1 MLTNRTLNLSRRFV
15 VALLAVALSSQ
26 LAQGQLLR
34 CGKMDMSANAGTM
47 QSMQPSTHQ
56 MHDAMI
62 ATASTSD
69 QGAENQGPVSSSC
82 ILSALCLIAPAVP
95 AVSRPVF
102 ADGIDSPVIAYGAM
116 SPAELTLRPESPPP
130 RL

>member
-34 CGKMDMSANAGTM
+34 CSKMDMSAKAGAM
-47 QSMQPSTHQ
+47 QSMQPSAHQ
-56 MHDAMI
+56 GHDVMIAIASSSNHDA
-62 ATASTSD
+62 
-69 QGAENQGPVSSSC
+69 QNQVPVSSSC
-82 ILSALCLIAPAVP
+82 ILSGVCLVAPAVP
-95 AVSRPVF
+95 AASQPAFGDDV
-102 ADGIDSPVIAYGAM
+102 DSSVIASGTT
-116 SPAELTLRPESPPP
+116 SPAELALRPESPPP